1 MVRTFETHKIRK
13 YQELTGTGWTFTPF
27 DGDKKGQSYAV
38 VTPSCWESYPEFTGY
53 RGAADYSIRVQ
64 AKGNLRLV
72 CEGVSHTAHVY
83 WDDDRI
89 VEHYNAYTPFEVV
102 IRDVDNGEHTLRI
115 NADNRFS
122 KDSALHIP
130 NDYMTYG
137 GINRPIVLEQIP
149 DCYIRWVRVST
160 SHTENGWKIQL
171 EVQIENIS
179 NHDQQTDIRAEFAEK
194 DYIWEKI
201 TIPANKKSTLTQN
214 VLCGAV
220 EEWMPEHPKLYEINT
235 VLYQNGEAVDD
246 LIDRFG
252 FREVTLQNKR
262 ICINGKP
269 VRIKGFCRH
278 EDHPQFGCALPLEAM
293 AYDLDLIQDLGAN
306 SVRTSHYPNDERF
319 LDLCDERGI
328 LVWEENHA
336 RGLSLEDMQNPN
348 FEPQAENVIR
358 EMIMAHYNHP
368 SIYIWGILNECAS
381 ETEYGKECYEKQF
394 DLIRS
399 MDQTRPCSFASCKF
413 KTDICFGLPD
423 VVSYNIYPHWYHDT
437 PIKEYLEDLYQWVQD
452 ETEGKGKPFLIT
464 EIGAGGIYGYRTPYE
479 VKWTEEYQAK
489 TVREQISTVLENQNC
504 CGVYIWQF
512 CDVRV
517 SEEWF
522 HIRPRCMNNKGIV
535 DEYRRRKLSYQAVKD
550 VYTQYGNYA

>member
-1 MVRTFETHKIRK
+1 MVRTFETHKIRR
-13 YQELTGTGWTFTPF
+13 YQELTGTGWIFTPL
-27 DGDKKGQSYAV
+27 DGDKKGQSYTV

-53 RGAADYSIRVQ
+53 RGTADYSTRVQ

-83 WDDDRI
+83 WDDDEI

-102 IRDVDNGEHTLRI
+102 IHDADNGEHILRI

-137 GINRPIVLEQIP
+137 GINRPIVLEQIS
-149 DCYIRWVRVST
+149 DCYIRWVHVST
-160 SHTENGWKIQL
+160 SHTENGWKLQL

-179 NHDQQTDIRAEFAEK
+179 NHDQQADIRTEFAGK

-201 TIPANKKSTLTQN
+201 TIPANDKSILTQN
-214 VLCGAV
+214 VLCEAV

-235 VLYQNGEAVDD
+235 VLYQNGKAIDD

-252 FREVTLQNKR
+252 FREVTLKNKR

-278 EDHPQFGCALPLEAM
+278 EDHPLFGCALPLEAM

-348 FEPQAENVIR
+348 FEPQAENVIS
-358 EMIMAHYNHP
+358 EMITAHYNHP

-394 DLIRS
+394 ELIRS

-423 VVSYNIYPHWYHDT
+423 VVAYNIYPHWYHDT
-437 PIKEYLEDLYQWVQD
+437 PVKEYLEDLYQWVQD

-550 VYTQYGNYA
+550 VYMQYGNYA